1 MSLPVL
7 PRTDSEHANDPLWL
21 QICDEVRELIKV
33 EPMLTDFLTVTI
45 LNHSSLESALSAH
58 LGQQIDCA
66 SVPHVSCVT
75 SYRTRSQRAM
85 IFVPPCAP
93 T

>member
-7 PRTDSEHANDPLWL
+7 PRTDSEYANDPLWL

-58 LGQQIDCA
+58 L
-66 SVPHVSCVT
+66 
-75 SYRTRSQRAM
+75 
-85 IFVPPCAP
+85 
-93 T
+93 